1 MKWFY
6 GISLIVV
13 GTLAVAPFALL
24 DKQDLDAYDGK
35 VVLWDSYRS
44 PIKSLDPAT
53 CGDTASA
60 SIQANVFEGL
70 YTYHYLL
77 RPAKIVPQLAA
88 DLPEM
93 SPDRLTYTI
102 KLRPDVTYHR
112 NPCFGSEQFEGKTR
126 FKTRRVKADDFI
138 LAMKRCADYHINS
151 GLSWAFLSGRIEGLD
166 DWRDKSEKYKIGDF
180 SRYDLPVPGLIAL
193 DDNTL
198 KITLGKPFPQLLQ
211 VLAMS
216 VYAPMPREA
225 VDYWFGTA
233 DDGLDGRRPVAVEQR
248 STEFREAE
256 QCVGTGPYLM
266 TTFERKKCIVQI
278 RNPEY
283 RPDFYPSQGQ
293 PEDKAA
299 GLLADAGKRVPFIDV
314 IHLDFVAEDYPAW
327 MRFLSRQTDKSSI
340 PKETFEFVINP
351 DRELA
356 AQWSKKHIGLTKY
369 ETPSINWIAFNMQD
383 KLVGAS
389 KALRQAMCLSYDV
402 ESGIKVLYNGRG
414 TRATRIIPKS
424 FPGWKE
430 AGPGPYYRFDLQ
442 AARAKVEEAK
452 RELAAKG
459 LLVNGEIPTIK
470 VDIGSTDQASIRMG
484 VFAKQQFAKIGIT
497 LKVTHND
504 WPTHQKK
511 VNNKV
516 TQTYTMGWHADYR
529 DPENFLQLFY
539 SGNIAKGTNDTNYTN
554 AEFDKLYERV
564 RQMPDSPERQKLY
577 IEMMHMVCEDCPVL
591 LLSEPQNFLL
601 MYDWVHNFKP
611 HPFGYGFT
619 KYSRIDT
626 ALRRKEGGR

>member
-6 GISLIVV
+6 GISLLVV
-13 GTLAVAPFALL
+13 VVLGVTPFGLL
-24 DKQDLDAYDGK
+24 DEQNLDAYKGK
-35 VVLWDSYRS
+35 VVLWDSYSS

-53 CGDTASA
+53 CHDTAS
-60 SIQANVFEGL
+60 SSVQANVFEGI
-70 YTYHYLL
+70 YAYHYLL

-88 DLPEM
+88 DLPEI
-93 SPDRLTYTI
+93 SSDRLTYTI
-102 KLRPDVTYHR
+102 KLRSDVTYHR
-112 NPCFGSEQFEGKTR
+112 NPCFGSEQFDGKRR
-126 FKTRRVKADDFI
+126 FKTRRMKADDFI

-166 DWRDKSEKYKIGDF
+166 EWRDKSEKYTVGDF
-180 SRYDLPVPGLIAL
+180 SRYDLPVAGLSAP
-193 DDNTL
+193 DDSTL
-198 KITLGKPFPQLLQ
+198 KITLRQPYPQFLK
-211 VLAMS
+211 VLAMA
-216 VYAPMPREA
+216 VYAPVPREA
-225 VDYWFGTA
+225 VDYWFGTE
-233 DDGLDGRRPVAVEQR
+233 DDGQGGRRLVDIEKR

-266 TTFERKKCIVQI
+266 TTFERKKRVVQT
-278 RNPEY
+278 RNPEF
-283 RPDFYPSQGQ
+283 RPDFYPSEGQ

-299 GLLADAGKRVPFIDV
+299 GLLVDAGKRVPFIDV
-314 IHLDFVAEDYPAW
+314 IHTDYVAESYAGW
-327 MRFLSRQTDKSSI
+327 MRFLSRQTDKSGI

-356 AQWSKKHIGLTKY
+356 TEWSKKRIGLTKY
-369 ETPSINWIAFNMQD
+369 ETPSVNWIAFNMRD

-442 AARAKVEEAK
+442 AARAKVAEAK

-459 LLVNGEIPTIK
+459 LLVNGEIPKIK
-470 VDIGSTDQASIRMG
+470 MDVGSTDQASIRMG
-484 VFAKQQFAKIGIT
+484 VFARQQFAKIGIT
-497 LKVTHND
+497 LSVTHND
-504 WPTHQKK
+504 WPTQQKK

-516 TQTYTMGWHADYR
+516 VQTYTMGWHADYP

-539 SGNIAKGTNDTNYTN
+539 SGNIAKSTNDTNYAN
-554 AEFDKLYERV
+554 PEFDKLYELV
-564 RQMPDSPERQKLY
+564 RKMPDSPERQKMY
-577 IEMMHMVCEDCPVL
+577 IDMMHMVGEDCPIL

-601 MYDWVHNFKP
+601 MYDWVHNVKP

-619 KYSRIDT
+619 KYTRIDT